1 MTCVFLVRH
10 GATDL
15 LGHAIAGR
23 KPGVSLNAEGR
34 AQAERLGRF
43 FETKV
48 IAGIHCSPLD
58 RARETAEPIAQ
69 HLRLDIE
76 IAAALNEVDFG
87 EWTGMPFDELA
98 QRPDWQHWNELRS
111 NTRAPG
117 GETMLEVQARVVGY
131 IQNLS
136 GAANKDGYILVGH
149 SDPIKSALLYF
160 LGGAI
165 DFMSRLEI
173 APGSISAVLVG
184 RNEPLLL
191 FINES
196 LSVSGPGA

>member
-10 GATDL
+10 GATDF
-15 LGHAIAGR
+15 LGRAISGR
-23 KPGVSLNAEGR
+23 KSGVSLNAEGR
-34 AQAERLGRF
+34 AQAQRLVSF
-43 FETKV
+43 FKTKA

-69 HLRLDIE
+69 HLGLDVE
-76 IAAALNEVDFG
+76 TAPALNEVDFG
-87 EWTGMPFDELA
+87 EWTGMPFHELA
-98 QRPDWQHWNELRS
+98 RRPDWQHWNEFRS
-111 NTRAPG
+111 NGRAPG

-136 GAANKDGYILVGH
+136 GAADEQRHILVGH

-160 LGGAI
+160 LGAAI
-165 DFMSRLEI
+165 DFMPRLEI
-173 APGSISAVLVG
+173 APASISAVVVG

-191 FINES
+191 FVNET
-196 LSVSGPGA
+196 L